1 MIREIVERNL
11 ADPASARKDAEE
23 ALKKAESDRNNY
35 FLALDKALPEKA
47 EHLAGLRRGGRLFGL
62 VLAVKDNIDVA
73 GLPTTNGAPYAK
85 SVPDRTAAVVR
96 MLEAEGALVLG
107 KTNMHELAL
116 GATNLNPHFGPTR
129 NPHDPSRITGGS
141 SGGSAGAVAAD
152 IAHIALGTDTGGSVR
167 IPAALCG
174 VVGYKPAYGSLP
186 TDGVRPLAPTL
197 DHVGLLAK
205 TVSDVAYL
213 MEVLRGVKAEPPAR
227 FRFAV
232 LRGVAEA
239 DDYVD
244 KAFWRAVSI
253 LEEAG
258 GERFEVDVDARRF
271 SYARAAILLAEAA
284 AVNWGYLKSYGQSM
298 GRDVAS
304 LLRVGAALP
313 AVAYIKAL
321 EVQREA
327 KAYFASLLKR
337 YDALAT
343 PTTAIAAPKI
353 EEADSIAVRPKLL
366 AFTELF
372 NLTGLPA
379 VSVPAPSS
387 GLPVGLQLASS
398 DDEKL
403 LGIALAYELSAG
415 RRS

>member
-11 ADPASARKDAEE
+11 ADPASVVRSAEE
-23 ALKKAESDRNNY
+23 ALGVAESDTHNY
-35 FLALDKALPEKA
+35 FLALDRSLPLRA
-47 EHLAGLRRGGRLFGL
+47 ELLSKSGRRGRLFGL
-62 VLAVKDNIDVA
+62 IVAVKDNIDVEGFA
-73 GLPTTNGAPYAK
+73 TTNGAPYAK
-85 SVPDRTAAVVR
+85 STPSRTAPAVR
-96 MLEAEGALVLG
+96 QLEVEGALVIG

-116 GATNLNPHFGPTR
+116 GATNLNPHYGPTR
-129 NPHDPSRITGGS
+129 NPHDPARITGGS
-141 SGGSAGAVAAD
+141 SGGSAGAVALG

-174 VVGYKPAYGSLP
+174 VVGYKPSYGAFPL
-186 TDGVRPLAPTL
+186 DGVRPLAPTL
-197 DHVGLLAK
+197 DHLGFFAK
-205 TVSDVAYL
+205 SVSDMAYL
-213 MEVLRGVKAEPPAR
+213 MEVLRGMRAEPLDR

-232 LRGVAEA
+232 LKGIAEV

-244 KAFWRAVSI
+244 KAFWRAVSA
-253 LEEAG
+253 LEKAG
-258 GERFEVDVDARRF
+258 GERFEVPVDARRF

-284 AVNWGYLKSYGQSM
+284 AVNWSYLKQHERSM

-304 LLRVGAALP
+304 LLKVGASLP
-313 AVAYIKAL
+313 APAYIKAL

-327 KAYFASLLKR
+327 KSYFGSLLKK

-379 VSVPAPSS
+379 ISVPAPAP
-387 GLPVGLQLASS
+387 GLPAGLQLASS

-403 LGIALAYELSAG
+403 LSIALSYEAALGALK
-415 RRS
+415 